1 MSAGG
6 DDPQGHGA
14 QSQEG
19 APGAAPAVGN
29 PAVADAESNSVGS
42 GTTTSPPPSRFSR
55 GTLVALIAAAAV
67 VLLLVGATLGLA
79 LSGKVGNASPA
90 TPDSSSVDAGFA
102 RDMIVHHDQGVLMA
116 HYAEQN
122 TDDQEIS
129 VMAYDIGYTQTD
141 QIGQMQGWLS
151 LWDLPEFG
159 DGTHMGW
166 MGGSMSHG
174 DMDSGAMD
182 SGAMGSGAM
191 GSGEMGAGAMAS
203 GSMSATVDAGSSGAL
218 MPGMATSAEIQ
229 KLQGLKGKEAD
240 IYFLQLMIRHHQG
253 GAPMMQYAAERAT
266 NPVVRNFAGKMAQ
279 SQAAEITV
287 MTQMLAERGATPLPA
302 PTG

>member
-1 MSAGG
+1 MSSGRT
-6 DDPQGHGA
+6 DPQGPKA
-14 QSQEG
+14 QPTDSD
-19 APGAAPAVGN
+19 PGSAPAVGT
-29 PAVADAESNSVGS
+29 PAPTGADGEDAGSV
-42 GTTTSPPPSRFSR
+42 TTTPQRQTRFSR
-55 GTLVALIAAAAV
+55 GTLVALIAASAV

-79 LSGKVGNASPA
+79 LSGKLGNASPA
-90 TPDSSSVDAGFA
+90 TPDSGSVDAGFA

-159 DGTHMGW
+159 DGTYMGW

-174 DMDSGAMD
+174 DMGSAAVGSTGMGSDAM
-182 SGAMGSGAM
+182 SSSAMGSGAM
-191 GSGEMGAGAMAS
+191 TAA
-203 GSMSATVDAGSSGAL
+203 VDAGSSAAV
-218 MPGMATSAEIQ
+218 MPGMATNAEIQ
-229 KLQGLKGKEAD
+229 KLRNLKGEEAD

-253 GAPMMQYAAERAT
+253 GAPMMQYAAEHAT

-287 MTQMLAERGATPLPA
+287 MTQMLAERGAAPLPA